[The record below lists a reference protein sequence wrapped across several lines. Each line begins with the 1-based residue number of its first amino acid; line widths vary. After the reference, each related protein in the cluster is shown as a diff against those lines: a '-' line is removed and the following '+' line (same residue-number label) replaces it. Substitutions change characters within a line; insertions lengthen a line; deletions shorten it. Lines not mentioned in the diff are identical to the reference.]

1 MEEVIFGVSI
11 FLGLWLSWTVGYN
24 LHDWVKGIFS
34 YRVKITDTHVEF
46 TAATPVEIKQEYE
59 EKVHELETSCTLC
72 GLDDARHSYYHRRD
86 PNPILDEMDTGQEAD
101 LLEDVESPKSEG
113 TVGEV
118 LSNMTDEQRDALYFL
133 LGAALEQVQD
143 EEYEEIKTFD
153 GNLRYVSRRPTSRR
167 PPYYDHLDL

>member
-34 YRVKITDTHVEF
+34 YRVKVTDTHVEF

-59 EKVHELETSCTLC
+59 TYGTLPVCHIC
-72 GLDDARHSYYHRRD
+72 GLADLSRSHYHRRD

-101 LLEDVESPKSEG
+101 LLEDVESPKSEV